1 MLGIGLNE
9 NTSDQ
14 VDDRSLLST
23 VQIKYIR
30 HIVQFQVVILILY
43 SITNPSSPIKLIWKL
58 DPITSLNTFL
68 TGTRVPL
75 LSHLPALIMITAAA
89 FFGRVFCGWICP
101 MGLIQDLTSFG
112 NKRKWFPEWFRLIK
126 YAILLGGLI
135 LPAFSGWTFL
145 EWFTPL
151 PLFTQVLVPF
161 RLGISGTHAGVI
173 TFILSILFSTVSEKR
188 AWCRYICPLG
198 AVLSLSSI
206 FKYLRMRVEKD
217 KCINCLKCD
226 KHCSM
231 GVMDVENQSGLR
243 WDTECILCI
252 NCRDLCP
259 TNAIRVSKRMY
270 RTRF

>member
-1 MLGIGLNE
+1 MTDKKAI
-9 NTSDQ
+9 DQ
-14 VDDRSLLST
+14 IEDRPLISAI
-23 VQIKYIR
+23 QIKYLR
-30 HIVQFQVVILILY
+30 HIVQSQVLILIIY
-43 SITNPSSPIKLIWKL
+43 SITNPSSPIKLIWRL
-58 DPITSLNTFL
+58 DPIISLNAIL
-68 TGTRVPL
+68 TGTSVPFFSL
-75 LSHLPALIMITAAA
+75 IPAVIMIIAAI
-89 FFGRVFCGWICP
+89 FFGRIFCGWVCP
-101 MGLIQDLTSFG
+101 MGLIQDFSSFG
-112 NKRKWFPEWFRLIK
+112 KKKKWIPEWFRLIK

-135 LPAFSGWTFL
+135 LPVFLDWTFL
-145 EWFTPL
+145 EWLTPL
-151 PLFTQVLVPF
+151 PLFTQALVPF
-161 RLGISGTHAGVI
+161 RVGISWTHGGIAI
-173 TFILSILFSTVSEKR
+173 FILSVIFSAVSEKR